1 MAIFSSNLDEFF
13 RVRVAYIRRLCK
25 VKPVIIQKKFSYSP
39 TEIAHKIHQIVRVQ
53 HREYRNLFTYE
64 LVPAMKE
71 NNIILYRRKQ
81 DIDEE
86 HLAEIRYYFRTKV
99 LAYLQ
104 PVFVYDYQ
112 DAPFLVNK
120 ALYFA
125 VRMREKGYPDSE
137 VVHAILNI
145 PSQDLPRFYELT
157 PRNGKYYYIFLD
169 EVIRINLETIFP
181 SYDIID
187 SYSIKITRDA
197 ELRLDDNINSAL
209 IRKIKKE
216 LTKRSVGVPTRFLY
230 DNKMPKDFLEFLM
243 YVYQLSSEDLVPG
256 GRFHNFSDFMK
267 FPNPLSPKF
276 ENEAMPALP
285 HLELDSFNSFF
296 DAIDQKD
303 YLLHFPYQSYDY
315 VLRFFNEAA
324 IDPYVRE
331 IKVTVYRIAANSFIA
346 NALISAA
353 RNGKKVT
360 VLVEYKARFDEEN
373 NLKWAELMEN
383 AGVKIIYSVPGLKV
397 HAKIA
402 LVTRK
407 NKQHQVK
414 RYAYLGTGN
423 FNEITARIYTDH
435 GLFTC
440 NPDYVNELEA
450 VFRYLDRQR
459 DKPLLKNL
467 LVSQFNMKERFIGMI
482 DREIEN
488 SKNGLPAHI
497 FIKANNIEDETMID
511 KLYEAS
517 QAGVKVDMIVRSI
530 CSIRPGIRGLSDNIT
545 IMRIVDRYLEHTRI
559 FVFHNNGKP
568 EYYLSS
574 SDWMYRNLNSRIEV
588 GFPVVAR
595 SHIDELNN
603 YIQMQWNDDVKACF
617 IDANMN
623 NIRKENKNHLR
634 AQPAIYAWIVE
645 RHRKMREN
653 LKLKGTL
660 TID

>member
-1 MAIFSSNLDEFF
+1 
-13 RVRVAYIRRLCK
+13 VRVAFIRRLMK
-25 VKPVIIQKKFSYSP
+25 IKPVIIQKKFTYSP
-39 TEIAHKIHQIVRVQ
+39 AEIAHKIHQIVRVQ

-64 LVPAMKE
+64 LIPALKD

-81 DIDEE
+81 DLNEE
-86 HLAEIRYYFRTKV
+86 HLSEVRYYFRTKV

-125 VRMREKGYPDSE
+125 VRMREKGYPE
-137 VVHAILNI
+137 AEIVHAILNI
-145 PSQDLPRFYELT
+145 PSSDLPRFYELSQQD
-157 PRNGKYYYIFLD
+157 GKRFYIFLD
-169 EVIRINLETIFP
+169 EIIRINLETIFP
-181 SYDIID
+181 SFDILD

-197 ELRLDDNINSAL
+197 ELRLDENANKAL

-216 LTKRSVGVPTRFLY
+216 LVKRSAGIPTRFLY

-243 YVYQLSSEDLVPG
+243 YVYQLETDDLVPG

-267 FPNPLSPKF
+267 FPNPFAPKY

-285 HLELDSFNSFF
+285 HLELDNFNSFF

-402 LVTRK
+402 LITRR
-407 NKQHQVK
+407 NKQHQIK

-435 GLFTC
+435 GLFTA
-440 NPDYVNELEA
+440 NPDFVNELELI
-450 VFRYLDRQR
+450 FRYLDRQR
-459 DKPLLKNL
+459 DKPLIKNL
-467 LVSQFNMKERFIGMI
+467 LVSQFNLKERFIAMI
-482 DREIEN
+482 DREIN
-488 SKNGLPAHI
+488 NAKNALPAHI
-497 FIKANNIEDETMID
+497 FIKVNNIEDEIMID

-530 CSIRPGIRGLSDNIT
+530 CSIRPGVPNLSENIT
-545 IMRIVDRYLEHTRI
+545 IQRIVDRYLEHTRV
-559 FVFHNNGKP
+559 FVFHNNAQP

-588 GFPVVAR
+588 GFPILHPA
-595 SHIDELNN
+595 HIEELNK
-603 YIQMQWNDDVKACF
+603 YIQMQWNDDVKAGF
-617 IDANMN
+617 IDADARNV
-623 NIRKENKNHLR
+623 RKENKENHR
-634 AQPAIYAWIVE
+634 AQTEIYAWIVE

-653 LKLKGTL
+653 LAKHGKLSL
-660 TID
+660 D